1 MINDG
6 KWFNNKLWNENELK
20 NGDWLW
26 IYMYFKYCVM
36 VFLKF

>member
-20 NGDWLW
+20 KMVIDFEYICILSIVLW
-26 IYMYFKYCVM
+26 F
-36 VFLKF
+36 F